1 MKAVSVPMESLAEV
15 IRLQLE
21 NGGKA
26 TLTVT
31 GGSMLPMLRN
41 RRDMVV
47 LIPPKEPK
55 KGDIALFVRKNGSYV
70 LHRIV
75 AVTET
80 GFLCCGDNQDVC
92 EPITPE
98 QIVAVVDGF
107 SRKGKFYTLDGFGY
121 RAYKAVWMKLFFL
134 RPCYIRIRRY
144 FGKLRRKLTHKTA
157 GGQENETE

>member
-1 MKAVSVPMESLAEV
+1 MKAIPVPMESLAEV
-15 IRLQLE
+15 IQLQLE

-26 TLTVT
+26 TLAVT

-47 LIPPKEPK
+47 LIPPAEPK
-55 KGDIALFVRKNGSYV
+55 KGDVVLFIRNNGSYV

-75 AVTET
+75 ATTET

-98 QIVAVVDGF
+98 QIVAVVDSF
-107 SRKGKFYTLDGFGY
+107 SRKGKSYTLDNFWY
-121 RAYKAVWMKLFFL
+121 RVYKTVWMKFFFL
-134 RPCYIRIRRY
+134 RPCYIRVRRLL
-144 FGKLRRKLTHKTA
+144 GKLRRKITY
-157 GGQENETE
+157 

>member
-47 LIPPKEPK
+47 LIPPSQPQ
-55 KGDIALFVRKNGSYV
+55 KGDIAFFVRKNGRYV

-107 SRKGKFYTLDGFGY
+107 SRKGKFYTLDNFWY
-121 RAYKAVWMKLFFL
+121 RVYKTVWMKFFFL
-134 RPCYIRIRRY
+134 RPCYIRTRRCL
-144 FGKLRRKLTHKTA
+144 GNLRKKLTQKTA
-157 GGQENETE
+157 GGQESE

>member
-1 MKAVSVPMESLAEV
+1 MKAIPVSMESLAEV
-15 IRLQLE
+15 IRLQLD

-31 GGSMLPMLRN
+31 GSSMLPMLRN

-47 LIPPKEPK
+47 LIPPAAPK
-55 KGDIALFVRKNGSYV
+55 VGDVALFVRKNGRYV

-75 AVTET
+75 AATET

-92 EPITPE
+92 ESITPE

-107 SRKGKFYTLDGFGY
+107 SRKGKSYTLDSFWY
-121 RAYKAVWMKLFFL
+121 RVYKTVWMKLFFL
-134 RPCYIRIRRY
+134 RPCYIRGRRLL
-144 FGKLRRKLTHKTA
+144 GKLRRKMTHKTI
-157 GGQENETE
+157 GGQESEYE